1 MLVINKKLLVSGADY
16 FTSDQAINAL
26 MNDPKVDHLRAIEE
40 HRSIVEAFKEAHIE
54 VIKVD
59 PPKDCQDGIYT
70 ANWAL
75 VKDGK
80 AIMSRLPNT
89 RKPEEKYALEILK
102 KLGLKTF
109 VLPDNIRA
117 FSGQGDALICDDYVF
132 TQSPYRTSKEAHKYI
147 SEVLHVKSVI
157 SLHTKPLRWFKF
169 GPAKNNKIT
178 KWPDSP
184 TYDIDLAIAIL
195 RPKTENKKALI
206 AYCPDVFDRK
216 SNRILESLNDF
227 DKIIVSKEEA
237 MNHFALNLVSTGETV
252 IINSGTKQFN
262 ENLMKH
268 GFKVIELDLPELKKG
283 GGSIRCS
290 SLDLSA

>member
-1 MLVINKKLLVSGADY
+1 ML
-16 FTSDQAINAL
+16 F
-26 MNDPKVDHLRAIEE
+26 
-40 HRSIVEAFKEAHIE
+40 RS
-54 VIKVD
+54 
-59 PPKDCQDGIYT
+59 
-70 ANWAL
+70 
-75 VKDGK
+75 
-80 AIMSRLPNT
+80 
-89 RKPEEKYALEILK
+89 
-102 KLGLKTF
+102 
-109 VLPDNIRA
+109 
-117 FSGQGDALICDDYVF
+117 
-132 TQSPYRTSKEAHKYI
+132 
-147 SEVLHVKSVI
+147 
-157 SLHTKPLRWFKF
+157 F
-169 GPAKNNKIT
+169 GPAKNNRIT

-195 RPKTENKKALI
+195 RPKTDTKKALI
-206 AYCPDVFDRK
+206 AYCPAVFDRK

-268 GFKVIELDLPELKKG
+268 GFEVIELDLPELKKG

>member
-26 MNDPKVDHLRAIEE
+26 MNDPKVDHSRAIEE
-40 HRSIVEAFKEAHIE
+40 HRTIVEAFKEARIE
-54 VIKVD
+54 VIKVR

-89 RKPEEKYALEILK
+89 RKPEEKYALETLK

-195 RPKTENKKALI
+195 RSKTENKKALI

-216 SNRILESLNDF
+216 SNRILKSLNDF

>member
-54 VIKVD
+54 VIKVR

-89 RKPEEKYALEILK
+89 RKPEEKYALETLK

-195 RPKTENKKALI
+195 HPKTENKKALI

-216 SNRILESLNDF
+216 SNRILKSLNDF